1 MDICKNTELPRKDRK
16 FCLGSSIAEVFE
28 KMVEVTKTGN
38 RAQSHII
45 FQFWRTTNDQNQTY
59 CTLKLNCVNKQIKS
73 RVDYAEVFDTNDH
86 RSNPASDAELQL
98 KVSDYQNN
106 HWTTNQD
113 NHSEVII
120 KSPFSDPSINNHCP
134 PASQGAQRKIPKAR
148 SVVTIIINAV
158 PPIHLRSRDN
168 SWTHDQPSEE
178 NTKEH
183 QSRGYNTANVYSS
196 VITESR

>member
-73 RVDYAEVFDTNDH
+73 RVDYAKTEQKFSIQMITDPIQLQMQNFSSKYLTTKTTI
-86 RSNPASDAELQL
+86 ELQ
-98 KVSDYQNN
+98 
-106 HWTTNQD
+106 T
-113 NHSEVII
+113 
-120 KSPFSDPSINNHCP
+120 
-134 PASQGAQRKIPKAR
+134 KI
-148 SVVTIIINAV
+148 TI
-158 PPIHLRSRDN
+158 
-168 SWTHDQPSEE
+168 Q
-178 NTKEH
+178 K
-183 QSRGYNTANVYSS
+183 
-196 VITESR
+196 